1 MAIDSEINKNN
12 ILYGLLNVAI
22 GFIVY
27 AALTFYYGGYLFFT
41 SCAKWE
47 MANEAMG
54 ALECLFYDRDVLSGL
69 SVALAA
75 WASWKLGNYRL
86 RWYEN
91 LVAALMAL
99 MSILGRLYESN
110 TNDSWRILYASPIK
124 LLASFVTF
132 WGLFILFRY
141 TIIVFKKILNFFLHK
156 PVAWGETLQNLHQR
170 FHRHVFWYSLIL
182 MILFWLPIALIRYPA
197 GMEHDA
203 YYQIEQ
209 YFGLRPTTLHWPI
222 ASNVF
227 MGAVIKFGTYLFGTL
242 DAAAFLLVVVQMLVA
257 AGVLAYT
264 LQVSQELQV
273 PERWINL
280 TLLIYLTAPIYSTFI
295 TTIVKDPPYAC
306 AVVLFVTLIA
316 KLFSTGVGSRQ
327 MYWAIGISA
336 FLACILRNNGI
347 FIVAFELLGFSIF
360 AAFTKEKNDWHGR
373 LFITLT
379 ITLAL
384 ALGYSVYITKFSGIV
399 TGNGGIKEAL
409 SIPFQQTARY
419 VRDHGAEVTAEER
432 NIIDSVLDYSKLPV
446 YYTPWLSDF
455 VKNTYRGDNSKL
467 PDYFRVWFRQ
477 FLRHPDTYIEASI
490 STVSGFFDIK
500 GPMFLWS
507 GPQNRDYMHYGEPQA
522 LKPFR
527 MAIMNWAEVMYILPF
542 INLPNIAAVQIYI
555 AMILFLQA
563 VSEKRGLFVCLM
575 LPSVVTILVCVAGP
589 TFYQDAGT
597 RYALSLIYSSP
608 FLLGLSTR
616 CGMIGGSVEPD
627 LDQESSFKH
636 TGKYLLVAGLV
647 TFCLTAYA
655 ATKSW
660 QPSYPIPRVAKL
672 VPQGIRT
679 LKVDSPQ
686 DFWDYCAV
694 GTNVLPGTE
703 PLEFRIFD
711 GARCDIVFI
720 YKGKKYEYR
729 AVRLPWVA
737 TVDLCRT
744 IYSDDM
750 HLSYIRPC
758 AYVNLKTADS
768 QNVVG
773 IYREYPRLVSELF
786 WEYKGVR
793 YNIVALHWFD
803 DNTQANLTYLAQLA
817 AQQDTH

>member
-27 AALTFYYGGYLFFT
+27 AALAFYYSGYLFFT

-47 MANEAMG
+47 IVSEAME
-54 ALECLFYDRDVLSGL
+54 ALECLLHDREVLAGL
-69 SVALAA
+69 SVALAT
-75 WASWKLGNYRL
+75 WVSWKLCCYRL

-91 LVAALMAL
+91 LVAVLMAV
-99 MSILGRLYESN
+99 MSILDRLYVNN
-110 TNDSWRILYASPIK
+110 TNDSWRILYASPIR
-124 LLASFVTF
+124 LLASLVTF
-132 WGLFILFRY
+132 WGLFVLFRY
-141 TIIVFKKILNFFLHK
+141 TIIVFKKILNFFLYK
-156 PVAWGETLQNLHQR
+156 PVVWGETLRNWHQR
-170 FHRHVFWYSLIL
+170 FHRHIFWYSFIL
-182 MILFWLPIALIRYPA
+182 MALFWLPFAIIRYPA

-209 YFGLRPTTLHWPI
+209 YLGLRPMTLHWPV

-227 MGAVIKFGTYLFGTL
+227 MGSVIQLGNYLFGSL
-242 DAAAFLLVVVQMLVA
+242 DAAAFLLVIVQMLIA
-257 AGVLAYT
+257 AAVLAYT
-264 LQVSQELQV
+264 LQVSQELKAS
-273 PERWINL
+273 ERWINL
-280 TLLIYLTAPIYSTFI
+280 ILLIYLTAPIYPICI
-295 TTIVKDPPYAC
+295 TTIFKDSLYAS
-306 AVVLFVTLIA
+306 VLVWFVTLIA
-316 KLFSTGVGSRQ
+316 KLFNTGVDSKK
-327 MYWAIGISA
+327 MYLAVGISA
-336 FLACILRNNGI
+336 FLSCILRNNGI
-347 FIVAFELLGFSIF
+347 FIIAFELLGFSIF
-360 AAFTKEKNDWHGR
+360 AAFTKEKKDWHGR

-379 ITLAL
+379 VTLAL
-384 ALGYSVYITKFSGIV
+384 ALGYSVYVTKFSGIP

-467 PDYFRVWFRQ
+467 PDYFRVWARQ
-477 FLRHPDTYIEASI
+477 FFRHPDTYVEAAI
-490 STVSGFFDIK
+490 STVSGFFAIR
-500 GPMFLWS
+500 GPLYLWD
-507 GPQNRDYMHYGEPQA
+507 GPHNRDYMHYSEPQA

-527 MAIMNWAEVMYILPF
+527 MALINWAEFMYLLPLV
-542 INLPNIAAVQIYI
+542 NLPNIAAVQIYV
-555 AMILFLQA
+555 AMILFMQA
-563 VSEKRGLFVCLM
+563 VSEKRGLWACLM
-575 LPSVVTILVCVAGP
+575 IPSVVTVLVCIASP
-589 TFYQDAGT
+589 TFYQAAGF
-597 RYALSLIYSSP
+597 RYALSIIYSSP

-679 LKVDSPQ
+679 LKVDSPR

-768 QNVVG
+768 QDVVG

-786 WEYKGVR
+786 WEYRGIR